1 VKHQMGRRMSLREG
15 LYQARAMAEGRERGM
30 YLKEEL
36 GTLRGR
42 GASFWA
48 NRLAETPFG
57 AEIDKELE
65 RCL

>member
-1 VKHQMGRRMSLREG
+1 M
-15 LYQARAMAEGRERGM
+15 
-30 YLKEEL
+30 KEEL